1 MAKIVVPKTPPRAFN
16 PQRRPSDLLRKQIEH
31 LEWALLPA
39 AQRHPKRLRV
49 NTVRTEGQAA
59 EYIALLTERVQQ
71 AYAGRHGARADAG
84 PDESVQ
90 LPKVPKAPAKRQATK
105 RKAAKA
111 KAVPR
116 STAKR
121 KPTTRRKAAK
131 PGKPARRRTP
141 ARGRK

>member
-1 MAKIVVPKTPPRAFN
+1 MAKIVVPKTPARAFN
-16 PQRRPSDLLRKQIEH
+16 PHRRPSDLLRKQIEH

-39 AQRHPKRLRV
+39 ALRHPKRLRA

-90 LPKVPKAPAKRQATK
+90 LPKVPKAPAKRKAAKPKAVRRPAAK
-105 RKAAKA
+105 RKA
-111 KAVPR
+111 
-116 STAKR
+116 
-121 KPTTRRKAAK
+121 TTRRKAAK
-131 PGKPARRRTP
+131 GAKATGRRTTG
-141 ARGRK
+141 RGRK